1 MQFSFT
7 KYLQHKPSLGADI
20 HSPSQFPFNFLKQ
33 KSIAM
38 FARPYTASPI
48 YK

>member
-7 KYLQHKPSLGADI
+7 KYLQHEPSLGADI
-20 HSPSQFPFNFLKQ
+20 HSAGQFRCNFLKQ

-38 FARPYTASPI
+38 FARSYTAFPHL
-48 YK
+48 